1 MAPWTGMENKLV
13 ALLNKYHRNEC
24 TDEEIR
30 QLGAWYEQ
38 IAKDLPGTEPSDQTV
53 HAMWDAIKRSPR
65 FQATPTAGR
74 RLLRP
79 SLLRYAALA
88 ASLVFLLA
96 TSLLLYRHS
105 LAERHPTATSD
116 IILPGSNKATLT
128 LADGT
133 RIALDE
139 QPEKLISNQGGI
151 SVSTD
156 AQGVLEYRA
165 TSPGNAPLR
174 LTNTLA
180 TPRGGSYQIVLPDGS
195 KAWLNAASSL
205 SYPVAFSNHER
216 RVQMTGEVYFEIAEV
231 HTQGPDGRDKRVPF
245 VVETKNQ
252 TVEVLG
258 THFNVNSYTSYP
270 AERTTLVE
278 GKVKVTSRTTGE
290 HQTLSPLM
298 QARVGEGIRIARADV
313 ARTIAWKNGDF
324 IFRNEPLSEILQEVT
339 RWYDVEVTY
348 PKPLGEIRF
357 NGMVSRKQPLSAI
370 LDMIAATDQVKLEVK
385 ERRIIIKKYE

>member
-1 MAPWTGMENKLV
+1 MENKLV

-24 TDEEIR
+24 TDEEIL
-30 QLGAWYEQ
+30 QLGAWYEE
-38 IAKDLPGTEPSDQTV
+38 IAKDVPGAEPSDQTV
-53 HAMWDAIKRSPR
+53 HAMRDAIQRSPR
-65 FQATPTAGR
+65 FQATPTAGH
-74 RLLRP
+74 RLLRR

-96 TSLLLYRHS
+96 TSVLLYRHS
-105 LAERHPTATSD
+105 LVERHPTTTSN
-116 IILPGSNKATLT
+116 IIVPGSNKATLT

-133 RIALDE
+133 RIALDD

-151 SVSTD
+151 SISTD

-165 TSPGNAPLR
+165 TSPGNTPPR

-205 SYPVAFSNHER
+205 SYPVAFSNRER
-216 RVQMTGEVYFEIAEV
+216 RVRMTGEVYFEIAKV
-231 HTQGPDGRDKRVPF
+231 YTQGPDGRDKRVPF
-245 VVETKNQ
+245 VVETENQ

-278 GKVKVTSRTTGE
+278 GKVKVTSRATGE

-298 QARVGEGIRIARADV
+298 QARVGAGIRVVQADV

-324 IFRNEPLSEILQEVT
+324 IFRNERLSDILEEVT
-339 RWYDVEVTY
+339 RWYDVEVTC
-348 PKPLGEIRF
+348 PEQLGEIRF

-385 ERRIIIKKYE
+385 ERRIIVKE